1 MLTPLCRIVI
11 ALLVT
16 TFVGACSPVPRAP
29 LSEDQLQ
36 ARRSEQ
42 ASHIRHYSREARDRY
57 IRRMAAKVDAQGDAA
72 TIDILIISGGGDY
85 GAFGAG
91 VLSGWGDVPESPM
104 SRPKFD
110 IATGVSTGSLIAP
123 FAFIG
128 DADNYSRILKLYE
141 NPKDDWFSVRGLL
154 FFLPSNSSLTDNTG
168 LRKEVEKQIDDAVI
182 RRIAQGH
189 AEDRL
194 LLIGATDL
202 DLGIMH
208 PWDIG
213 TEATKITAQGREPT
227 RLYDIIMAST
237 AIPAVFPPVLID
249 GSLYVDGGATSN
261 ILYDFD
267 LRDDDAPVPTYK
279 KLYPGKTVPKRR
291 FWVIVNNQLGG
302 TPRVV
307 EQSWLQVARVSI
319 ETAVRSS
326 TLGALKQIAL
336 QTELQ
341 NRDGIATEFRYIA
354 IPDSWRP
361 PGHEPFDPETMR
373 SLAELGRQLGR
384 DPNSWRTD
392 IVSQPRSIDAIDGQ
406 QGSAPK

>member
-1 MLTPLCRIVI
+1 MT
-11 ALLVT
+11 
-16 TFVGACSPVPRAP
+16 
-29 LSEDQLQ
+29 EEQLQ
-36 ARRSEQ
+36 TRRAEQ
-42 ASHIRHYSREARDRY
+42 AAHIRHYSGQARDRY
-57 IRRMAAKVDAQGDAA
+57 VRRMSAKVDAQGETA
-72 TIDILIISGGGDY
+72 TMDILIISGGGDY

-91 VLSGWGDVPESPM
+91 VLAGWGDVPAGPM
-104 SRPKFD
+104 SRPRFD
-110 IATGVSTGSLIAP
+110 IATGVSTGALIAP

-128 DADNYSRILKLYE
+128 EADDYSRILKLYE
-141 NPKDDWFSVRGLL
+141 NPKDDWFSMRGLL
-154 FFLPSNSSLTDNTG
+154 FFLPSNSSLTDNAG
-168 LRKEVEKQIDDAVI
+168 LRKEVEKQVDDAVI
-182 RRIAQGH
+182 RRIADGH

-213 TEATKITAQGREPT
+213 TEATKITTQGREPT

-237 AIPAVFPPVLID
+237 AIPGVFPPVVIN

-279 KLYPGKTVPKRR
+279 RLYPAKTVPKRR

-307 EQSWLQVARVSI
+307 QQSWLEVARLSI

-326 TLGALKQIAL
+326 TLGALKQIEL

-341 NRDGIATEFRYIA
+341 NRDGITTEFRYIA

-361 PGHEPFDPETMR
+361 AGHEPFDPVTMR

-384 DPNSWRTD
+384 DPGSWKTN
-392 IVSQPRSIDAIDGQ
+392 IVSEPRSIDAINPPAAP
-406 QGSAPK
+406 APKL